1 MGKVMIQIKALNF
14 LVFSTFA
21 ILLPYL
27 PLLLSERG
35 FSIAQI
41 GLVLMVGPF
50 FAIFLQPIVGF
61 ISDKWHAGK
70 RILLLLWC
78 LTGASAVGLFYIS
91 SKLFSVVFVV
101 SLFMFFL
108 SAIPLVDTLTVKI
121 AESFKSTYS
130 TIRLWGSIGFCI
142 VAVFLGAYFE
152 LIGGLDAL
160 IKIYFPIWF
169 AAVLILINLNEVD
182 GQENS
187 RFNWRDIVQLIGNKS
202 IFMFLIFLLFLAVPH
217 RMNDALF
224 SIYFKEMG
232 ATDAMI
238 SWAWAIIGMSEI
250 IGFSMSA
257 KLLKWFHPLK
267 LIIAASLFYII
278 RWACY
283 VFTTEPSIILV
294 LQLFQAITYSLFWAS
309 AVNYMVLVVPK
320 QFRTTAQSL
329 LAMIFLGV
337 SGILGGSIGGA
348 VQQNYGGSYMY
359 VFAALSVFI
368 ALLGF
373 FALKKQ
379 QAASTDVTSEVE
391 GKKKY
396 AG

>member
-1 MGKVMIQIKALNF
+1 MGRVMMQIKALNF

-35 FSIAQI
+35 FSIAQV
-41 GLVLMVGPF
+41 GLLLMVGPF
-50 FAIFLQPIVGF
+50 FAIFLQPIVGY
-61 ISDKWHAGK
+61 ISDKWHAIK
-70 RILLLLWC
+70 RILLLLWG
-78 LTGASAVGLFYIS
+78 LTGMSAVGLFYIS

-108 SAIPLVDTLTVKI
+108 SAIPLVDTLTVKM
-121 AESFKSTYS
+121 AENFKSTYS
-130 TIRLWGSIGFCI
+130 TIRLWGSIGFCV

-152 LIGGLDAL
+152 RIGGLDAL
-160 IKIYFPIWF
+160 IKIYFPIWL
-169 AAVLILINLNEVD
+169 AAILILFNLNEVD
-182 GQENS
+182 GQESS
-187 RFNWRDIVQLIGNKS
+187 RFHWKDLVQLIGNKK
-202 IFMFLIFLLFLAVPH
+202 IFIFLIFLLFLAVPH

-224 SIYFKEMG
+224 SIYFKEIG
-232 ATDAMI
+232 ANDSMI
-238 SWAWAIIGMSEI
+238 SWAWAIIGLSEI
-250 IGFSMSA
+250 IGFYMSA
-257 KLLKWFHPLK
+257 KLLKRFHPLK

-278 RWACY
+278 RWVCY
-283 VFTTEPSIILV
+283 VYTTESYIILA

-320 QFRTTAQSL
+320 AFRTTSQSL

-348 VQQNYGGSYMY
+348 VQQNYGGNYMY
-359 VFAALSVFI
+359 VFAAWSVLI
-368 ALLGF
+368 ALIGF
-373 FALKKQ
+373 FALRKQ
-379 QAASTDVTSEVE
+379 VDSGSISSKSEVKE
-391 GKKKY
+391 KY

>member
-1 MGKVMIQIKALNF
+1 MSKVMIQIKALNF

-27 PLLLSERG
+27 PLLLAERG

-41 GLVLMVGPF
+41 GLLLMVGPF

-61 ISDKWHAGK
+61 ISDKWHAVK

-78 LTGASAVGLFYIS
+78 LTGLSAVGLFYIN
-91 SKLFSVVFVV
+91 SKLFSVIFVV

-108 SAIPLVDTLTVKI
+108 SAIPLVDTLTVKM
-121 AESFKSTYS
+121 AENFKSTYS

-152 LIGGLDAL
+152 RIGGLDAL
-160 IKIYFPIWF
+160 IKIYFPIWL
-169 AAVLILINLNEVD
+169 AALLILFNLKEFTSK
-182 GQENS
+182 ESS
-187 RFNWRDIVQLIGNKS
+187 RFNWRDLVQLIGDKR
-202 IFMFLIFLLFLAVPH
+202 IFIFLIFLLFLAVPH

-224 SIYFKEMG
+224 SIYFKELG
-232 ATDAMI
+232 ANDSMI
-238 SWAWAIIGMSEI
+238 SWAWAIIGLSEI
-250 IGFSMSA
+250 IGFYMSA
-257 KLLKWFHPLK
+257 KLLKGFHPLK
-267 LIIAASLFYII
+267 LIIAATLFYII
-278 RWACY
+278 RWVCY
-283 VFTTEPSIILV
+283 VYTAEPYILLV

-309 AVNYMVLVVPK
+309 AVNYMVIVVPK
-320 QFRTTAQSL
+320 QFRTTSQSL

-359 VFAALSVFI
+359 VFAAWSVFI
-368 ALLGF
+368 ALVGF
-373 FALKKQ
+373 IALRK
-379 QAASTDVTSEVE
+379 QAASAAVNSEVE